1 MKERPILFSAPM
13 VRAILD
19 GSKTQTRRIVKP
31 EKVFSPYLPYTNA
44 RFDERGNYC
53 FDSGPNVHNHIGL
66 SDPNIA
72 KQWCPYSLCDGYDEA
87 PGRLWV
93 RETHL
98 PKVSGTIYRADFS
111 EFEAAGLGGMYGG
124 WKPSIF
130 CKREYSRITLEI
142 VSVRVERLQDISY
155 EDALAEGVSDLTAM
169 LRDECKPPDGES
181 GNDCARRLHWPQRLY
196 EQLWESINGAGSW
209 DVNPWVWCIEFKVM
223 KP

>member
-13 VRAILD
+13 VRALLA
-19 GSKTQTRRIVKP
+19 GSKTQTRRVWKLPKWAEWDLIEGGE
-31 EKVFSPYLPYTNA
+31 EKGNLIPKDQKLRGWYSV
-44 RFDERGNYC
+44 DE
-53 FDSGPNVHNHIGL
+53 V
-66 SDPNIA
+66 A
-72 KQWCPYSLCDGYDEA
+72 CPYGQVGD
-87 PGRLWV
+87 RLWV

-98 PKVSGTIYRADFS
+98 PKASGTIYRADFS

>member
-1 MKERPILFSAPM
+1 MSKERPILFNAPM

-31 EKVFSPYLPYTNA
+31 KKVFSPYLPYTNA

-98 PKVSGTIYRADFS
+98 PKASGTIYRADYS
-111 EFEAAGLGGMYGG
+111 EFEAAGLGGVYGG

-130 CKREYSRITLEI
+130 CKREHSRILLEI
-142 VSVRVERLQDISY
+142 TGVRVERLQDISD
-155 EDALAEGVSDLTAM
+155 EDAIAEGAAGGHGSIPGYNYAATPLEHY
-169 LRDECKPPDGES
+169 R
-181 GNDCARRLHWPQRLY
+181 HI
-196 EQLWESINGAGSW
+196 WESINGPGSW
-209 DVNPWVWCIEFKVM
+209 DVNPWVWVIEFKVL
-223 KP
+223 P